1 MCIIYLRLVQ
11 NNLHA
16 APREFIVHPFKIL
29 IVKAQQLFITELQ
42 KC

>member
-1 MCIIYLRLVQ
+1 MCIIYLRLVKH
-11 NNLHA
+11 NLHA